1 VSKVSAKLWCYP
13 LTRLHDTHRSYSGA
27 PCQEEFN
34 RDKKLT
40 LSIVGDVRAVLK
52 LDLDTPANQGRFGGV
67 DDGKSQDAMSEILLR
82 GKMSL

>member
-1 VSKVSAKLWCYP
+1 
-13 LTRLHDTHRSYSGA
+13 
-27 PCQEEFN
+27 
-34 RDKKLT
+34 